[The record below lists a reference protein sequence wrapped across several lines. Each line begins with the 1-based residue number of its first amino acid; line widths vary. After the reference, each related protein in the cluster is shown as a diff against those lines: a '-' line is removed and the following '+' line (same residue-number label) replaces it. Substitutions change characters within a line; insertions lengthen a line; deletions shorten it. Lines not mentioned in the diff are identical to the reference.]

1 MSLLFD
7 QNSSPRLVS
16 RLRAIYPNSAHVSD
30 REMGVTDDHDIWEFA
45 KNHGFVIAS
54 KDADFLDL
62 SATLG
67 HPPKV
72 IAIRRG
78 NCSTSE
84 VEAILRFH
92 YEDILGFYRDHD
104 SGILVMY

>member
-45 KNHGFVIAS
+45 KNHGFVMVS
-54 KDADFLDL
+54 KDADFW
-62 SATLG
+62 T
-67 HPPKV
+67 
-72 IAIRRG
+72 
-78 NCSTSE
+78 
-84 VEAILRFH
+84 
-92 YEDILGFYRDHD
+92 
-104 SGILVMY
+104 